1 MGYWNSWR
9 TRKFYQEQ
17 VDAVLALI
25 KRKFTYG
32 KVGVETYLKI
42 CEQTGEE
49 PDPEKMPPEMVDFPF
64 EVQMAFLIHNL
75 LPDRWDG
82 MSGSYMGKD
91 WSAYGALLDI
101 YEIVDKKET
110 TYFVKAIESENSKV
124 LNDELSNKRKAQ
136 ERASKAST
144 GGISSSNVKR
154 K

>member
-1 MGYWNSWR
+1 
-9 TRKFYQEQ
+9 
-17 VDAVLALI
+17 
-25 KRKFTYG
+25 
-32 KVGVETYLKI
+32 
-42 CEQTGEE
+42 
-49 PDPEKMPPEMVDFPF
+49 MPPEMVDFPF
-64 EVQMAFLIHNL
+64 EVQMTFLIHNL

-124 LNDELSNKRKAQ
+124 LNDEMSTKRKAQ
-136 ERASKAST
+136 ERASKTNT
-144 GGISSSNVKR
+144 GGISSSNIKR

>member
-1 MGYWNSWR
+1 
-9 TRKFYQEQ
+9 
-17 VDAVLALI
+17 
-25 KRKFTYG
+25 
-32 KVGVETYLKI
+32 
-42 CEQTGEE
+42 
-49 PDPEKMPPEMVDFPF
+49 MVDFPF

-82 MSGSYMGKD
+82 MSGSYMGKE
-91 WSAYGALLDI
+91 WSAYGTLLDI

-124 LNDELSNKRKAQ
+124 LNDELSDKRRAQ
-136 ERASKAST
+136 ERASKATT